1 MRGKGINYDTGFTPF
16 GDSSRKSF
24 DPEVVRR
31 ELQVVAEDL
40 HCNAVRISGGDPDRL
55 TIAAEHAARAGLE
68 VWYSPFPVDMT
79 AEELLPFFADCAERA
94 ERVRCTGAEVVLV
107 TGCEMSLFAKG
118 FVPGDD
124 LGGRF
129 ANIGSPTPE
138 MGEAW
143 KELPA
148 RMNAFMA
155 EAAATARKHFG
166 GRVTYA
172 SGPWEDLDWTPFD
185 IVSVDAY
192 RDESNASGFE
202 EDLRKRLTE
211 GKPLVATEFGCCT
224 YEGAGAKGGLGW
236 TIVERDDDGQ
246 GFINGDY
253 VRDEGEQVTYLHD
266 LLPVF
271 ERVGF
276 DAAFWFTFAG
286 YDLPHRSDPRRDLD
300 MASYGVVKIL
310 DGGYGT
316 GYAGLGWEPKEVFH
330 ALARAYAPEY
340 P

>member
-24 DPEVVRR
+24 DPEVVRQ
-31 ELQVVAEDL
+31 ELQVIAEEL

-55 TIAAEHAARAGLE
+55 MTAAEHAAAAGLE
-68 VWYSPFPVDMT
+68 VWFSPFPVDMT

-94 ERVRCTGAEVVLV
+94 ERVRRTGAEVVLV

-124 LGGRF
+124 LGSRF
-129 ANIGSPTPE
+129 ANLGSPTPE
-138 MGEAW
+138 LLKAM
-143 KELPA
+143 KELPE
-148 RMNAFMA
+148 RMNAFLA
-155 EAAATARKHFG
+155 DAAATARKHFS

-192 RDESNASGFE
+192 RDENNAAGFE
-202 EDLRKRLTE
+202 EGLRNRFVE

-224 YEGAGAKGGLGW
+224 YKGAAAKGGLGW
-236 TIVERDDDGQ
+236 TIVERSGDQ
-246 GFINGDY
+246 AVLNGDY
-253 VRDEGEQVTYLHD
+253 VRDESEQVTYLRD

-271 ERVGF
+271 ERTGL
-276 DAAFWFTFAG
+276 DSAFWFTFAG
-286 YDLPHRSDPRRDLD
+286 YELPHRSDPHVDLD
-300 MASYGVVKIL
+300 MASYGVVKML
-310 DGGYGT
+310 EEGPGT
-316 GYAGLGWEPKEVFH
+316 GYCSLGWEPKQVFH
-330 ALARAYAPEY
+330 ALAEAYAS
-340 P
+340 

>member
-16 GDSSRKSF
+16 GEISRRSF

-31 ELQVVAEDL
+31 EMQVLAEDL

-55 TIAAEHAARAGLE
+55 TTAAEHAAGSGLE
-68 VWYSPFPVDMT
+68 VWFSPFPVDMT

-94 ERVRCTGAEVVLV
+94 ERVRQTGAEVVLV

-124 LGGRF
+124 LAARMGNL
-129 ANIGSPTPE
+129 ASPTPE
-138 MGEAW
+138 MLEAL
-143 KELPA
+143 KDVPE
-148 RMNAFMA
+148 RMNAFLA

-192 RDESNASGFE
+192 RDEQNAAGFQE
-202 EDLRKRLTE
+202 GLRNRFVE

-224 YEGAGAKGGLGW
+224 YKGAAARGALGW
-236 TIVERDDDGQ
+236 TIVDRKDDRATLD
-246 GFINGDY
+246 GDY

-266 LLPVF
+266 LLEIF
-271 ERVGF
+271 GRVGL
-276 DAAFWFTFAG
+276 DSAFWFTFAG
-286 YDLPHRSDPRRDLD
+286 YELPHRSDPRYDLD
-300 MASYGVVKIL
+300 MASYGVVKVL
-310 DGGYGT
+310 EGGYGS
-316 GYAGLGWEPKEVFH
+316 GYSGLGWEPKEVFH
-330 ALARAYAPEY
+330 ALAKTYAS
-340 P
+340 